1 MNRQDNMRDTHVKN
15 IRLNSPL
22 GLLGVPPDINFS
34 GAGFDF
40 ESANVYYRNKIIYEG
55 ALP

>member
-1 MNRQDNMRDTHVKN
+1 MNRQNDMRDTHVKN

-40 ESANVYYRNKIIYEG
+40 EPANVYYLNKIIYEG